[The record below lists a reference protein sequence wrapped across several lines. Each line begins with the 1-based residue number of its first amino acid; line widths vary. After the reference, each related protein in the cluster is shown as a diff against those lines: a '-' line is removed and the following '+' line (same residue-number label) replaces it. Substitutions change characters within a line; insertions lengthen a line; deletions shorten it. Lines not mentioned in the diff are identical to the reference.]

1 MKMRSSFRE
10 CCASVLLNLSRFDVS
25 ALESQLAGLRP
36 RYASASV
43 DYSNATISN
52 HTSRD
57 AFLHARNFLT
67 ALVTTRKRL
76 SSRRR
81 YVVVFFTIHLLRQ
94 KMALI
99 PASST

>member
-10 CCASVLLNLSRFDVS
+10 CYASVLLNLSRSDVS
-25 ALESQLAGLRP
+25 ALESQLAGPRP

-81 YVVVFFTIHLLRQ
+81 YAVVFFTIHLLRQ